1 MLIIAKEETLEL
13 ARLEKLLH
21 QLNQPYRVLLTNLET
36 DLEKE
41 KESLAT
47 FFTQQDPSS
56 KIGEPLFFNDL
67 EVPEYWEPWT
77 LGITTYIFDGTER
90 RANVIFRK
98 DVLSRTVG
106 RVEWFGQGEEIA
118 TIDLYNRYGWRSKQ
132 SLLDER
138 GQAYLE
144 IYLNQKQEEVL
155 LHFVSEGTFLHQT
168 AKGRDRVYANK
179 EELLRAV
186 LDHLL
191 PEAKGVL
198 LMDKDLLSFVERI
211 DKERLAY
218 CGNWSLDLAELTE
231 HVGQL
236 MVLDET
242 LLPEKKE
249 CLMELSGFVDLE
261 GVSFQPQ
268 ALIMTASQEVKG
280 LSNLVDQF
288 PQVTFHIAALTTM
301 GPKLTKLAPCSN
313 VRLYPGISMDQYE
326 ELLASCSLYLDCN
339 QGKEVLSSSIRALEN
354 GQLLL
359 GLQDTV
365 HQEVYKELTTVTET
379 VEEMKVQLGEILAH
393 PESFQERL
401 KEQAHILQLPKKEEL
416 RRRFECLEG
425 GSHEHLYL

>member
-47 FFTQQDPSS
+47 FFTQQDPAS

-118 TIDLYNRYGWRSKQ
+118 TID
-132 SLLDER
+132 
-138 GQAYLE
+138 
-144 IYLNQKQEEVL
+144 LNQKQEEVL

-249 CLMELSGFVDLE
+249 GLMELSGFVDLE

-301 GPKLTKLAPCSN
+301 GPKLTELAPCSN

-326 ELLASCSLYLDCN
+326 VLLASCSLYLDCN

-365 HQEVYKELTTVTET
+365 HQEVYKKLTTVTEA

-401 KEQAHILQLPKKEEL
+401 KEQARILQLPKKEEL

>member
-1 MLIIAKEETLEL
+1 
-13 ARLEKLLH
+13 
-21 QLNQPYRVLLTNLET
+21 
-36 DLEKE
+36 
-41 KESLAT
+41 
-47 FFTQQDPSS
+47 
-56 KIGEPLFFNDL
+56 
-67 EVPEYWEPWT
+67 
-77 LGITTYIFDGTER
+77 
-90 RANVIFRK
+90 
-98 DVLSRTVG
+98 
-106 RVEWFGQGEEIA
+106 
-118 TIDLYNRYGWRSKQ
+118 Q

-144 IYLNQKQEEVL
+144 FYLNQKQEEVL

-168 AKGRDRVYANK
+168 AKGRDQVFANK
-179 EELLRAV
+179 EELLRTV
-186 LDHLL
+186 LNHLL

-249 CLMELSGFVDLE
+249 GLMELSGFVDLE
-261 GVSFQPQ
+261 GVSFQSQ

-301 GPKLTKLAPCSN
+301 GPKLTDLAPCSN

-359 GLQDTV
+359 GLQSTV
-365 HQEVYKELTTVTET
+365 HQEVYKKLTTVTET
-379 VEEMKVQLGEILAH
+379 VEEMKVHLGEILAH

-401 KEQAHILQLPKKEEL
+401 KEQARILQLPKKEEL
-416 RRRFECLEG
+416 RKRFECLEG

>member
-1 MLIIAKEETLEL
+1 MLIIAKEETMEL

-41 KESLAT
+41 KESLVT
-47 FFTQQDPSS
+47 FLTQQDPAS
-56 KIGEPLFFNDL
+56 KMGEPLFFNDL

-98 DVLSRTVG
+98 DFLSRTVG

-155 LHFVSEGTFLHQT
+155 LHFVSEGSFLHQT
-168 AKGRDRVYANK
+168 AKGRDQVYANK

-186 LDHLL
+186 LEHLL

-198 LMDKDLLSFVERI
+198 VMDKDLLSFVEMI
-211 DKERLAY
+211 DKGRLAY
-218 CGNWSLDLAELTE
+218 CGNWSLDLAELA
-231 HVGQL
+231 GL
-236 MVLDET
+236 VLDET

-249 CLMELSGFVDLE
+249 GLMELSGFVDLE
-261 GVSFQPQ
+261 EVSFQPQ

-288 PQVTFHIAALTTM
+288 PQVTFHIAALTAM
-301 GPKLTKLAPCSN
+301 GPKLTELASCPN
-313 VRLYPGISMDQYE
+313 VRLYPGVSMDQYE
-326 ELLASCSLYLDCN
+326 ELLAGCSLYLDCN
-339 QGKEVLSSSIRALEN
+339 QGKEVLGTSIRALEN

-365 HQEVYKELTTVTET
+365 HQEVYKELTTVVET
-379 VEEMKVQLGEILAH
+379 VEEMEMQLGEILAH

-401 KEQAHILQLPKKEEL
+401 KEQACILQLPKKEEL
-416 RRRFECLEG
+416 RRRFERLEG

>member
-47 FFTQQDPSS
+47 FFTQQDPAS
-56 KIGEPLFFNDL
+56 KTGEPLFFNDL
-67 EVPEYWEPWT
+67 EVPE
-77 LGITTYIFDGTER
+77 
-90 RANVIFRK
+90 
-98 DVLSRTVG
+98 
-106 RVEWFGQGEEIA
+106 
-118 TIDLYNRYGWRSKQ
+118 
-132 SLLDER
+132 R

-144 IYLNQKQEEVL
+144 IYHNQKQEEVL

-168 AKGRDRVYANK
+168 VKGRDRVYANK

-191 PEAKGVL
+191 TEAKGVL

-249 CLMELSGFVDLE
+249 GLAELSGFVDLE
-261 GVSFQPQ
+261 AVSFQPQ
-268 ALIMTASQEVKG
+268 VLVMTASQEVKG

-301 GPKLTKLAPCSN
+301 GPKLTELAPCSN

-365 HQEVYKELTTVTET
+365 HQEVYKKLITVTET

-401 KEQAHILQLPKKEEL
+401 KEQARILQLPKKEEL

>member
-1 MLIIAKEETLEL
+1 MLIIAKEETQEL

-36 DLEKE
+36 DLEKK

-47 FFTQQDPSS
+47 FFTQQEPAS
-56 KIGEPLFFNDL
+56 KTGEPLFFNDL

-90 RANVIFRK
+90 RGNVIFRK

-186 LDHLL
+186 LNHLL

-198 LMDKDLLSFVERI
+198 LMDKDLLSFVEMI

-236 MVLDET
+236 MILDET

-249 CLMELSGFVDLE
+249 GLMELSGFVDLE
-261 GVSFQPQ
+261 RVSFQPQ

-301 GPKLTKLAPCSN
+301 GPKLTELASCSN

-393 PESFQERL
+393 PESFQELL